1 MCGLD
6 QKSAPLP
13 PTPQWGRGYIRE
25 KIILKVR
32 LQNQVGN
39 YPTKSDFD
47 FGRRTCR
54 LCAIEGSFIQKQL
67 QHFSCV
73 HTIDLPLVP
82 VFSFWDLRVQD
93 RAVLSDVLALFL
105 SDFFHDV
112 PIPLIFGVVKHIEV
126 HSVAFTLCLCQ
137 NAVLTFRSLFNS
149 DIVFRNPHKHIST
162 LAYVNDLIVQLDAV
176 NSCVF
181 ILRG

>member
-1 MCGLD
+1 M
-6 QKSAPLP
+6 KM
-13 PTPQWGRGYIRE
+13 RF
-25 KIILKVR
+25 
-32 LQNQVGN
+32 QNRVGIS
-39 YPTKSDFD
+39 PTKSDFD

-73 HTIDLPLVP
+73 HTINLPLVP
-82 VFSFWDLRVQD
+82 IFGFWDLRVQD

-105 SDFFHDV
+105 PDLFHNV
-112 PIPLIFGVVKHIEV
+112 PIPPIFGVVKHIEV
-126 HSVAFTLCLCQ
+126 HSVTFSLCLCQ

-149 DIVFRNPHKHIST
+149 DIVFCDPHKHISA
-162 LAYVNDLIVQLDAV
+162 LAYVNNLVVQLDAV

-181 ILRG
+181 VLWG